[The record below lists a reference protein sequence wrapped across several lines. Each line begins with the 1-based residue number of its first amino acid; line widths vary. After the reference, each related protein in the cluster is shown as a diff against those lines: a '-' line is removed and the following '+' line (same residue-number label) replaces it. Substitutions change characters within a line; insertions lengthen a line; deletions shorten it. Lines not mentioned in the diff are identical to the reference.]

1 MGMLRHSVTATAFAA
16 IAVLVG
22 GNAFAQ
28 ETTTSTTTTNPST
41 TTQVAPPAAQP
52 SQSVTVQQ
60 PAPQPVQ
67 VTQPAPQP
75 VATTQTTSAPY
86 VDPSDHERERSIEHR
101 PNRTLLSTGAG
112 IFVLSYGA
120 SAIAAVASDRD
131 ADKKLF
137 IPIVGPWMDLSDRG
151 CTLSTPCGSNED
163 VAKAMIITSGVVQ
176 GAGVLLALSSLVIPE
191 STTVTD
197 RTTTA
202 KAKPE
207 KPSVHVLP
215 VSYTAGAGNGAV
227 GTF

>member
-28 ETTTSTTTTNPST
+28 ETTTSTTTSPST
-41 TTQVAPPAAQP
+41 STQTTPPPAQA
-52 SQSVTVQQ
+52 VTVQQ

-67 VTQPAPQP
+67 VTQPAQP

-86 VDPSDHERERSIEHR
+86 VDPSDRERERSIEHR
-101 PNRTLLSTGAG
+101 PNKTLLSTGAG
-112 IFVLSYGA
+112 IFILSYGA
-120 SAIAAVASDRD
+120 SVIAAAASSRD
-131 ADKKLF
+131 ADNKLF
-137 IPIVGPWMDLSDRG
+137 IPLVGPWMDLADRG
-151 CTLSTPCGSNED
+151 CTLATPCGSSED
-163 VAKAMIITSGVVQ
+163 VAKAMIITSGIVQ
-176 GAGVLLALSSLVIPE
+176 SAGVLLALGSLVIPE

-202 KAKPE
+202 KTEKKPTV
-207 KPSVHVLP
+207 SVLP
-215 VSYTAGAGNGAV
+215 VSYAAGAGVGAV